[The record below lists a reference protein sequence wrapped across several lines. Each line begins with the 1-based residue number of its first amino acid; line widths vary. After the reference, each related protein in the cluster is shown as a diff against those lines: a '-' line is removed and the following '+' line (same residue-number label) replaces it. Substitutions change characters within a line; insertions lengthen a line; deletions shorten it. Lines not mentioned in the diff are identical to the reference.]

1 MAVELWFNGD
11 LMELR
16 GPLNGFQ
23 RFWEFS
29 EGYDSE
35 GALNKAERGGCDEMS
50 HGPLILC
57 HHHDVSLENNSF

>member
-1 MAVELWFNGD
+1 MAVELWLHGD

-35 GALNKAERGGCDEMS
+35 GALNKAERGRM
-50 HGPLILC
+50 
-57 HHHDVSLENNSF
+57 